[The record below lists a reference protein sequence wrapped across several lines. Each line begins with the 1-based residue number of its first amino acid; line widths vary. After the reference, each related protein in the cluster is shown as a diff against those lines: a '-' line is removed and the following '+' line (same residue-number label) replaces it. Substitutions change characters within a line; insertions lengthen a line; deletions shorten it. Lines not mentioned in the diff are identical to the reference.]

1 MELDAI
7 RDTFFAECV
16 EQLAELE
23 TGLFTIQ
30 GEGPDLDTINSVFRA
45 VHSIKGGA
53 GAFSLDDVVS
63 YAHIFEN
70 ALDILRNDISQ
81 SSAARIELLLRAS
94 DVLNDVVAVARDG
107 GDPIDCVQI
116 SNELESEF
124 DLVGHGEEVEV
135 EFKSVEVNIDDIFVE
150 DTVAKNKFEIKF
162 APVHDLYLTGHD
174 PQRIFRELRELGDCI
189 ITPNDQEIKAL
200 DKFDFK
206 TNQLSWDIV
215 VETNVTESEVVSVFE
230 WVTDCCEMS
239 ISQVVEDDPFGGEDP
254 FGTDI
259 DPFAVDP
266 FGDDTASKLDLAASA
281 SIEGTNDTGFLGEI
295 MEDSL
300 SAGDSE
306 APEVKTEIKSAKQPS
321 KKTAELILVEETSS
335 KTTKKDS
342 EKAVEN
348 SSTKKQTARVSKPI
362 RVDAEKVDR
371 LINLMGEIVIS
382 QSMLSLQ
389 VNEAGFAQNSPTGLA
404 LIELQNLT
412 REIQSSVMSI
422 RAQPIKPV
430 FMRMS
435 RVVREVSNATGKKAN
450 IVLEGENT
458 EVDTTVIEGLSDPLT
473 HMIRNSVD
481 HGIES
486 IEKRIELGKP
496 EIGEIKLSASHSSGK
511 IVIEVRDDGA
521 GINREKVLEIA
532 IKKGL
537 VQSEANLSDEEID
550 QLIFA
555 PGFSTADSVTDVSG
569 RGVGM
574 DVVRQS
580 IQALGGRVTI
590 ASTPGKGSIFTLSLP
605 LTLAILDGMLVKTAD
620 QMFVVPVSSMIE
632 TIKLKDDDVFE
643 IGDGHMVFKLRNQ
656 LIPIVDVGHDLGFS
670 PKRTGYNEGT
680 VLIVESG
687 NNSMSAFIVDT
698 IIGQQQVVIKSMES
712 NYRRINSIAAA
723 TILGNGRIALI
734 LDVEEIVMRKN
745 REVPTQPAL
754 DKIA

>member
-16 EQLAELE
+16 DQLAELE

-30 GEGPDLDTINSVFRA
+30 SEGADLDTVNSVFRA

-53 GAFSLDDVVS
+53 GAFSLDDVVAF
-63 YAHIFEN
+63 AHIFEN
-70 ALDILRNDISQ
+70 ALDIIRNDISQ
-81 SSAARIELLLRAS
+81 SNETRIELLLRSS

-107 GDPIDCVQI
+107 GDPIDCSQM
-116 SNELESEF
+116 SGELEAEF
-124 DLVGHGEEVEV
+124 DLTSHGEEVEV
-135 EFKSVEVNIDDIFVE
+135 EFKSIEVNIDDIFVE
-150 DTVAKNKFEIKF
+150 DTVDKNKFEINF
-162 APVHDLYLTGHD
+162 VPVHDLYLTGHD
-174 PQRIFRELRELGDCI
+174 PQRIFRELKELGECVF
-189 ITPNDQEIKAL
+189 TANDEKISAL

-206 TNQLSWDIV
+206 TNQLSWNIV
-215 VETNVTESEVVSVFE
+215 VETTVTESEVASVFE
-230 WVTDCCEMS
+230 WVSDCCDLT
-239 ISQVVEDDPFGGEDP
+239 ISQVLEDDPFGGEDP
-254 FGTDI
+254 FGSDPDGT

-266 FGDDTASKLDLAASA
+266 FGDEATSGMGLDVSE
-281 SIEGTNDTGFLGEI
+281 SIDGGDNAGLGEPNEGSSMGI
-295 MEDSL
+295 
-300 SAGDSE
+300 
-306 APEVKTEIKSAKQPS
+306 EIES
-321 KKTAELILVEETSS
+321 KDEILDIKNEETPQ
-335 KTTKKDS
+335 KMTQEPKLNEVTIAQNAQEKPQI
-342 EKAVEN
+342 KAVA
-348 SSTKKQTARVSKPI
+348 KKEPTRVSKPI
-362 RVDAEKVDR
+362 RVDSEKVDR

-389 VNEAGFAQNSPTGLA
+389 VNEAGFAQASPTGLA
-404 LIELQNLT
+404 LVELQNLT

-450 IVLEGENT
+450 IVLEGETT

-486 IEKRIELGKP
+486 AEKRAELGKP
-496 EIGEIKLSASHSSGK
+496 EAGEIKLSASHSSGK
-511 IVIEVRDDGA
+511 IVIEVKDDGA

-532 IKKGL
+532 IKKGI
-537 VQSEANLSDEEID
+537 VQAEAKLTDEEID
-550 QLIFA
+550 NLIFA
-555 PGFSTADSVTDVSG
+555 PGFSTAEAITDVSG

-580 IQALGGRVTI
+580 IQALGGRVSIT
-590 ASTPGKGSIFTLSLP
+590 SVPGKGSTFTLSLP
-605 LTLAILDGMLVKTAD
+605 LTLAILDGMLVRTAE

-632 TIKLKDDDVFE
+632 TIKLKDEDVFE
-643 IGDGHMVFKLRNQ
+643 IGDQHMVFKLRNQ
-656 LIPIVDVGHDLGFS
+656 LIPIVDVGYDLGFS
-670 PKRTGYNEGT
+670 NKRSGYNEGT

-687 NNSMSAFIVDT
+687 NGSMSAFIVDT
-698 IIGQQQVVIKSMES
+698 IVGQQQVVIKSMES
-712 NYRRINSIAAA
+712 NYRRIDSIAAA

-745 REVPTQPAL
+745 REVPSQPVL
-754 DKIA
+754 DQIA